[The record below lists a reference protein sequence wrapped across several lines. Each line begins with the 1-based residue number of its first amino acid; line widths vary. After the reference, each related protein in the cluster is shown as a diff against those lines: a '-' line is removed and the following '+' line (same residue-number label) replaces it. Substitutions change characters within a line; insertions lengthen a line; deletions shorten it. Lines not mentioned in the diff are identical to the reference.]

1 MTYMVKVSLFVFL
14 MLIMP
19 LSKAQGAQ
27 VCIADKC
34 RDIPVSL
41 NPDGSFYITPGMYG
55 KEYVGY
61 IKPTVP
67 KQPKLGQVDRAIYL
81 QNMLLAV
88 PVIQQPMATEPVE
101 PNEPKEKSL
110 RPPPIGNKAA
120 FEKAFR
126 AAVLVS
132 PPMIVQYNLFT
143 NDVYKQEL
151 PDEII
156 RNNRVYLDLIQE
168 SASGYGDNLYER
180 ASDMWSRVRDDN
192 PIQQSGFDN

>member
-1 MTYMVKVSLFVFL
+1 MICMVKVSLFVVL
-14 MLIMP
+14 LLVAQ
-19 LSKAQGAQ
+19 LSKAQAPQ
-27 VCIADKC
+27 VCIANKC
-34 RDIPVSL
+34 RDIPASL
-41 NPDGSFYITPGMYG
+41 NPDGSFSIMRGTYG
-55 KEYVGY
+55 AEYVNY
-61 IKPTVP
+61 VKP
-67 KQPKLGQVDRAIYL
+67 QAPKLGQVDRAIYL
-81 QNMLLAV
+81 QNVLLAT

-120 FEKAFR
+120 FEKSFK

-132 PPMIVQYNLFT
+132 PPMIVQYNLFP

-168 SASGYGDNLYER
+168 SASSYGDNLYER

-192 PIQQSGFDN
+192 PIQQSGFNN

>member
-1 MTYMVKVSLFVFL
+1 MVKVFLFVVLAL
-14 MLIMP
+14 MMP
-19 LSKAQGAQ
+19 ISNAQKAQ
-27 VCIADKC
+27 VCIANKC
-34 RDIPVSL
+34 RDIPTSL
-41 NPDGSFYITPGMYG
+41 NPDGTFSIVRGVYG
-55 KEYVGY
+55 AEYVNY
-61 IKPTVP
+61 LQPSAP
-67 KQPKLGQVDRAIYL
+67 KQPKLEKVDQAVYL
-81 QNMLLAV
+81 QNILLAS

-101 PNEPKEKSL
+101 TNEPKEGSV

-126 AAVLVS
+126 AATLVS
-132 PPMIVQYNLFT
+132 PPMIFQYNLFP
-143 NDVYKQEL
+143 NDIYKQEL

-168 SASGYGDNLYER
+168 SASGYGNNLYER

>member
-1 MTYMVKVSLFVFL
+1 
-14 MLIMP
+14 MP
-19 LSKAQGAQ
+19 LSKAQGAK
-27 VCIADKC
+27 VCIANKC

-41 NPDGSFYITPGMYG
+41 NPDGSFSIIGGNYG
-55 KEYVGY
+55 AEYVGY
-61 IKPTVP
+61 VKPKT
-67 KQPKLGQVDRAIYL
+67 PKLGQVDRAIYL
-81 QNMLLAV
+81 QNILLAT

-101 PNEPKEKSL
+101 TNEPKERSL

-132 PPMIVQYNLFT
+132 PPMIVQYNLFP

>member
-1 MTYMVKVSLFVFL
+1 MAKVFL
-14 MLIMP
+14 FAVLILMMP
-19 LSKAQGAQ
+19 LSKAQRAQ

-34 RDIPVSL
+34 RDIPVYL
-41 NPDGSFYITPGMYG
+41 NPNGSFYITPGVYG

-61 IKPTVP
+61 VRPAPP
-67 KQPKLGQVDRAIYL
+67 KQPKLGKTDQAVYL
-81 QNMLLAV
+81 QNMLIAA

-101 PNEPKEKSL
+101 TNEPQERAL

-132 PPMIVQYNLFT
+132 PPMIVQYNLFP
-143 NDVYKQEL
+143 NSVYKQEL

-168 SASGYGDNLYER
+168 SASGYGNNLYER